1 MQICSSVA
9 LLSIFLISSLLSRR
23 LASIAC
29 LLVSIWIFLSI
40 IEFIHK
46 AVRQKVDY
54 LTVRDHTIR
63 ERAAKAACAVWA
75 YLVPLARPSLFP
87 AWAWRTFS
95 LLAGHGF

>member
-9 LLSIFLISSLLSRR
+9 PLSIFLISLLLSRQI
-23 LASIAC
+23 ASVDF
-29 LLVSIWIFLSI
+29 LLVSIWTFLSI

-46 AVRQKVDY
+46 AFRQKVDY
-54 LTVRDHTIR
+54 LTVWDHTIR

-75 YLVPLARPSLFP
+75 YIVPLARPSLFP
-87 AWAWRTFS
+87 AWAQRTFS